1 MVPKRLSNMFL
12 TRFNWESNYSI
23 HRFGKIEGTGEQTIR
38 TLEKEKTGS
47 DRELLGMETSEE
59 KI

>member
-12 TRFNWESNYSI
+12 TRFNWENIYSI
-23 HRFGKIEGTGEQTIR
+23 HRCGKIEGIGEQTIR

-47 DRELLGMETSEE
+47 DRELLSMETSEE

>member
-12 TRFNWESNYSI
+12 TRFNWESIYSI
-23 HRFGKIEGTGEQTIR
+23 HRCGKIEGIAEQTIR

-47 DRELLGMETSEE
+47 ARELLGMETSEE

>member
-1 MVPKRLSNMFL
+1 MVPKRLSNTFL
-12 TRFNWESNYSI
+12 TRFNWESI
-23 HRFGKIEGTGEQTIR
+23 HAIRRCGKIEGTGEQTIR

-47 DRELLGMETSEE
+47 AREHLGMETSEE